1 MYKGEDPN
9 EILERRK
16 PMDDYKPNSN
26 RFKEEQKKNAN
37 DIKSDEKRIQK
48 VVTSQVKTRKK
59 SKFSKFTEEFI
70 SEDARN
76 VKSYVFG
83 EVLIPAI
90 KKAISDIVTDGIDII
105 LYGESRKGGRRSTA
119 DRVSYRNYYD
129 DRGTRAS
136 RMNERQAIM
145 AGGYSYDDII
155 LATRGEAQDVLTR
168 MDELIETY
176 GLVRVA
182 DLYDLVGITGNYTDN
197 KYGWMN
203 IRNADIVRVR
213 DGYMIKLPRAMPID

>member
-1 MYKGEDPN
+1 MEEYKS
-9 EILERRK
+9 
-16 PMDDYKPNSN
+16 NSY
-26 RFKEEQKKNAN
+26 RSKELQKKESNEN
-37 DIKSDEKRIQK
+37 SKPEDRKVEK
-48 VVTSQVKTRKK
+48 VVTGVVKTKKK
-59 SKFSKFTEEFI
+59 SKLSQAMDNFI
-70 SEDARN
+70 SEDAKN

-105 LYGESRKGGRRSTA
+105 LYGETRGKNRRSTA

-129 DRGTRAS
+129 DRSRNSS

-145 AGGYSYDDII
+145 AGSYSYDDII
-155 LATRGEAQDVLTR
+155 LSTRGEAEDVLSR

-182 DLYDLVGITGNYTDN
+182 DLYDLVGINGSYTDI

-203 IRNADIVRVR
+203 IRNAEIIRVR
-213 DGYMIKLPRAMPID
+213 DGYMI

>member
-1 MYKGEDPN
+1 MEEYKSNSYRSKETQKNDNVKPED
-9 EILERRK
+9 RK
-16 PMDDYKPNSN
+16 I
-26 RFKEEQKKNAN
+26 E
-37 DIKSDEKRIQK
+37 K
-48 VVTSQVKTRKK
+48 VVTGVVKTKKK
-59 SKFSKFTEEFI
+59 SKISQAMDNFI
-70 SEDARN
+70 SEDAKN
-76 VKSYVFG
+76 VKSYVLG

-105 LYGESRKGGRRSTA
+105 LYGETRGKNRRSTA
-119 DRVSYRNYYD
+119 DRVSYRSYYD
-129 DRGTRAS
+129 DRGGRN

-145 AGGYSYDDII
+145 AGSYSYDDII
-155 LATRGEAQDVLTR
+155 LSTRGEAEDVLSR

-203 IRNADIVRVR
+203 IRNAEIIRIR
-213 DGYMIKLPRAMPID
+213 DGYMIKMPRAVPID